1 MNKSARRFSP
11 IPSYSIIPL
20 AAVLFINFLTYF
32 ASRLITRGF
41 VHYDFSLPIDKA
53 IPFVPA
59 FSVIYVLAFAQWVIG
74 YILIARESR
83 DFCYRILSGE
93 IISKLICLVLFF
105 VLPTTMVRADIVTND
120 FFSDLTKYIYLLDTP
135 DNLFPSLHCLLS
147 WICFRSAM
155 QMKKTGKWYMYFSL
169 IFSLLVFASTVLIK
183 QHVAVDVIAG
193 VIVCEIGQFIARKTN
208 SGRIFDRMDSFV
220 SNKHQVW
227 RG

>member
-1 MNKSARRFSP
+1 MNKSARRVSP
-11 IPSYSIIPL
+11 IPTYSIIPL
-20 AAVLFINFLTYF
+20 AAVLFINFLAYF

-41 VHYDFSLPIDKA
+41 VHYDFSLPIDRA

-59 FSVIYVLAFAQWVIG
+59 FSVIYVLAYAQWVIG

-83 DFCYRILSGE
+83 DFCYRVLSGE
-93 IISKLICLVLFF
+93 IISKLICLVLFL
-105 VLPTTMVRADIVTND
+105 VLPTTMVRADIVSND
-120 FFSDLTKYIYLLDTP
+120 FFSTLTKYIYLLDTP
-135 DNLFPSLHCLLS
+135 DNLFPSLHCLFS
-147 WICFRSAM
+147 WLCFRSAM
-155 QMKKTGKWYMYFSL
+155 QMKKTGKWYVYFGL

-183 QHVAVDVIAG
+183 QHVVVDVIAG

-208 SGRIFDRMDSFV
+208 SGRIFDRIGSLV